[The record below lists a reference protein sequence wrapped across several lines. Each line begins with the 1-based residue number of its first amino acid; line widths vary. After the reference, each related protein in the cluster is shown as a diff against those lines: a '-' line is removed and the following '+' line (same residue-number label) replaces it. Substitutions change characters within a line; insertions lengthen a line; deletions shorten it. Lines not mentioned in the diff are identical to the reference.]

1 MRTALLIL
9 IACAAPALAS
19 QAVWKWVDDKGVVHY
34 SDRPVPGA
42 TRIEISTGTR
52 AEPAAAEQAPA
63 EEPSSL
69 PAEPARTPY
78 QTLQITSPGN
88 NETVVNTAGQVTVQV
103 QLEPGLQSGHSLY
116 LYLDGFLVEGFP
128 PTGTSHTLTNVPRGT
143 HTLIA
148 TVNDSRG
155 RRFQESP
162 VATFSVRQASVA
174 NPPVGP
180 SLRPPPKPRTN
191 RSGNRVGNKLPSK
204 QPSYADLNGAQPKID
219 PATNLPVQAK
229 IDKKLPTVP
238 GKSP

>member
-9 IACAAPALAS
+9 IVCAAPAFAA
-19 QAVWKWVDDKGVVHY
+19 QAVWKWVDDKGLVHY

-42 TRIEISTGTR
+42 TRIEIATGTR
-52 AEPAAAEQAPA
+52 AEPAAEQAPA
-63 EEPSSL
+63 PEEQPPST

-78 QTLQITSPGN
+78 QTMQITSPGN
-88 NETVVNTAGQVTVQV
+88 DETIVNTAGQVTVQV
-103 QLEPGLQSGHSLY
+103 QLEPGLQAGHALY
-116 LYLDGFLVEGFP
+116 VYLDGFLVEGFP
-128 PTGTSHTLTNVPRGT
+128 TTGTSHTLTNVARGT

-148 TVNDSRG
+148 TINDSRG
-155 RRFQESP
+155 RFQESP
-162 VATFSVRQASVA
+162 PVTFSVRQASVA

-191 RSGNRVGNKLPSK
+191 RSGNRAGNKLPSK
-204 QPSYADLNGAQPKID
+204 QPSYADLNGAQPKIN